1 MITVVLEFVDVQ
13 LYSTQIEVS
22 VFLLSFWMSLQ
33 NGTKVVQVPLLLISK
48 IMFIITRFAVFTP

>member
-48 IMFIITRFAVFTP
+48 IMFIITRFAVFMP